1 MSISK
6 EYLEYVMDQLDSMGP
21 ITSKNM
27 FGGAGIYHDDIFF
40 ALIANDTLYFK
51 VDDSNRPDYE
61 AAAMVP
67 FKPRVNKPYTMQY
80 YQVPIDI
87 LENDEKLKVWAYKAL
102 DVAILKLNTTKEKN

>member
-1 MSISK
+1 MSISN
-6 EYLEYVMDQLDSMGP
+6 EYLKYVMDQLDSMGP

-27 FGGAGIYHDDIFF
+27 FGGAGIYHDNIFF

-80 YQVPIDI
+80 YQVPIDV
-87 LENDEKLKVWAYKAL
+87 LEDEERLKEWANKAL
-102 DVAILKLNTTKEKN
+102 EVAILKLNTDKKT